1 LQHKSE
7 REVKP
12 VSLRGQIYIIQNDRY
27 KRGFLQI
34 LVAGEA
40 NMSQAESEQVIEHVN
55 KLLTHADE
63 LRKVV
68 NELYEKTKS
77 SEIVANLERLVEIR
91 DALANFVARK
101 ANEFSVTL
109 IDACASDN
117 CEDIDVLIKRPGFH
131 LFFRVKRN
139 ASLIEIYQ
147 MFFDSKKALE
157 KLITDLVTAIIS
169 VTRKKRI
176 YWTRSK

>member
-1 LQHKSE
+1 
-7 REVKP
+7 
-12 VSLRGQIYIIQNDRY
+12 
-27 KRGFLQI
+27 
-34 LVAGEA
+34 
-40 NMSQAESEQVIEHVN
+40 MSHAESEQVIEHVN

-63 LRKVV
+63 LKKAI

-91 DALANFVARK
+91 DALAYFVVRK
-101 ANEFSVTL
+101 ANEFSVILT
-109 IDACASDN
+109 DTCASDN

-131 LFFRVKRN
+131 SFFRVKRN

-169 VTRKKRI
+169 VTRAVEKETDLLDKIKMMRRDI
-176 YWTRSK
+176 DYIDAELQEIKEKLEDP